1 MALEVE
7 TECCSVTEDRKPH
20 EVALRVRE
28 FPTCRAQRL
37 HDPRPVTDHFGD
49 PNPHL
54 VGCGQ
59 ACSCGALRE
68 FVDGKWDERAVDHAD
83 HIGMAKRIADAQ
95 PGQAM
100 CLAEGSGDH
109 QIRVVG
115 Q

>member
-7 TECCSVTEDRKPH
+7 TECCSVTEHRKPH

-37 HDPRPVTDHFGD
+37 HDPRPFTDHFGD